1 MILDD
6 EKIADLRPYDI
17 RSFDGDADAPP
28 DSLPPEGA
36 LLPVAPDK
44 GFDPGK
50 HQGAETGRESAFE
63 TESPEVE
70 VSSGGTDFASIKYQR
85 ENTLLT
91 NAERYADSIRGEAEL
106 YVRQLQGEVD
116 ALNAEA
122 EKRYDEA
129 RRIKEAAEQEAARRI
144 EEAEQRVEEVRAQ
157 AYREGFG
164 QGRQDGLEKR
174 YAEAGVYLE
183 NLESMLL
190 HIATFRDHVDYYMER
205 DGIRLAVL
213 IAKKIIQQELKI
225 NKKIVWKLLAGTLS
239 QLQGQGSC
247 RIWLS
252 PEDYEFA
259 AAARPSLEKFAD
271 EDQALSFRSRAD
283 IPPGNAMIETD
294 REVIDLSFS
303 AQFHHVE
310 NLLYQAL
317 AEHEGNILNRPS
329 LLGIPGWQPG
339 QASRHPAE
347 TEPGEAE
354 TAEAETTEAEDDGA
368 EAAAPADT
376 ETGVEPDPVAETES
390 GEMEAAVESAPP
402 SPIPIPEPHPAAMDV
417 ETAAA
422 PPGGAPPPSDD
433 ERQDG

>member
-17 RSFDGDADAPP
+17 RSFDGDEDAPL

-44 GFDPGK
+44 GFDPGQ

-63 TESPEVE
+63 TEAPEVE

-164 QGRQDGLEKR
+164 QGRRDGLEKR

-183 NLESMLL
+183 NLESILL
-190 HIATFRDHVDYYMER
+190 HIAKFREHVDYYMER

-213 IAKKIIQQELKI
+213 IAKKIVQQELKI

-259 AAARPSLEKFAD
+259 AAARPSLEKFA
-271 EDQALSFRSRAD
+271 EENQALNFRSRVD

-294 REVIDLSFS
+294 REVIDLGFA

-310 NLLYQAL
+310 DLLYQAL
-317 AEHEGNILNRPS
+317 AEREGNILNRPT
-329 LLGIPGWQPG
+329 LLTIPGWQPG
-339 QASRHPAE
+339 QASWRP
-347 TEPGEAE
+347 
-354 TAEAETTEAEDDGA
+354 AEAETTSAEPTEAKDGGA
-368 EAAAPADT
+368 EAAPPAAS
-376 ETGVEPDPVAETES
+376 EAGVEPDPVAGMEPGETD
-390 GEMEAAVESAPP
+390 AALDPAPP
-402 SPIPIPEPHPAAMDV
+402 SSIPTPELQPPVMDV

-422 PPGGAPPPSDD
+422 PPGGVPPPSDD
-433 ERQDG
+433 EPNDG